1 MSDQYPYL
9 LKQYYRACHMELPK
23 INKDQLTKQLREVVG
38 DNDIEFDAIVSPTDI
53 VIDDFDEDA
62 YNEGRLEVAQKLVEI
77 RKEIQE
83 DLRRSETL
91 TDM

>member
-1 MSDQYPYL
+1 
-9 LKQYYRACHMELPK
+9 MELPK

-38 DNDIEFDAIVSPTDI
+38 DNDIEFDAIVDPTDI

-77 RKEIQE
+77 RKEIQK
-83 DLRRSETL
+83 DLRRKEHL

>member
-1 MSDQYPYL
+1 
-9 LKQYYRACHMELPK
+9 MELPK
-23 INKDQLTKQLREVVG
+23 ISKDQLTKQLREVVG

-77 RKEIQE
+77 RKEIQS
-83 DLRRSETL
+83 DLRRTETL